1 MLEVASLSV
10 AYQGAIQALHAVDL
24 DVAAGDVVAV
34 LGSNGAGKSTLLRAI
49 SGVIGLEGGAI
60 TGGSI
65 RFQGRDLRKVSAHR
79 RVPLGLA
86 HVPEGRHVF
95 GQLTVEENLRAGAV
109 GNSKSGRGNALRDEV
124 YDLFPIL
131 ADRSAQ
137 RAAMLS
143 GGEQQM
149 LALGRALMAEPDLLM
164 LDEPSLGLAPRI
176 VSQVADIIRV
186 INERGTTILLV
197 EQNASMALGAA
208 NRAVVLE
215 LGRVLLSGDAATLSN
230 DDRIRDL
237 YLGRAGETEFNL
249 TPAADFQLA
258 PWVAS

>member
-1 MLEVASLSV
+1 MLEVESLSV
-10 AYQGAIQALHAVDL
+10 AYQGSIRALHSVDL
-24 DVAAGDVVAV
+24 SVGAGDVVAV

-49 SGVIGLEGGAI
+49 SGVIGLEGGAV
-60 TGGSI
+60 TNGSVH
-65 RFQGRDLRKVSAHR
+65 FKGDDLRKVSAHR
-79 RVPLGLA
+79 RVMSGLS

-95 GQLTVEENLRAGAV
+95 GHLTVEENLRAGAV
-109 GNSKSGRGNALRDEV
+109 GNASRGRAATLRDEV

-137 RAAMLS
+137 RAVMLS

-149 LALGRALMAEPDLLM
+149 LALGRALMAEPELLM

-176 VSQVADIIRV
+176 VSQVTDIIRV

-197 EQNASMALGAA
+197 EQNAAMALSAA
-208 NRAVVLE
+208 NCAVVLE
-215 LGRVLLSGDAATLSN
+215 LGKVLLSGSATELSK

-237 YLGRAGETEFNL
+237 YLGNKDEAEFDL
-249 TPAADFQLA
+249 APAADFRLT
-258 PWVAS
+258 PWVA